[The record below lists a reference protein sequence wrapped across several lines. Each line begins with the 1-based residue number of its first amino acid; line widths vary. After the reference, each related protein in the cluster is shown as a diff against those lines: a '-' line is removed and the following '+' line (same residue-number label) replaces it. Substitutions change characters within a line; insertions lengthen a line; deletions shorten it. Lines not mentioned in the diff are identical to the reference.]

1 MKHAEKTIIIG
12 VLVTGWFF
20 LLALAYMMFA
30 PMKVLVVN
38 NYDKQNPLHVNTKV
52 LLPGETL
59 KYHLDYCKYIDIR
72 PTVTRTLVDGQ
83 VITLADIPS
92 TNLPKGCGVTLMS
105 DVTIPL
111 TLNPG
116 EYYLDVTAE
125 YNVSLFRTE
134 RVQYRTEYF
143 RVGALLESEREVINI
158 DRDGKTIVVP
168 AYPATASTTETP
180 VTNLNVTNNPGTTR
194 SDGSSK
200 KDGTPEPEQAKQ
212 ERTLLE
218 KLLAAFGL

>member
-1 MKHAEKTIIIG
+1 MKHAEKIIIIG
-12 VLVTGWFF
+12 VLVTGWFL

-30 PMKVLVVN
+30 PMKVLVIN

-59 KYHLDYCKYIDIR
+59 EYHLNYCKHTDVR
-72 PTVTRTLVDGQ
+72 PSVRRTLVDGQ

-92 TNLPKGCGVTLMS
+92 TSLPKGCGVTLIS
-105 DVTIPL
+105 NVTIPL

-116 EYYLDVTAE
+116 EYYLDVIAE
-125 YNVSLFRTE
+125 YQVSFFRTE
-134 RVQYRTEYF
+134 RVHYRTEYF
-143 RVGALLESEREVINI
+143 KVGILPENEREVINI
-158 DRDGKTIVVP
+158 ERDGKTITVP
-168 AYPATASTTETP
+168 VYPATASTTEVP
-180 VTNLNVTNNPGTTR
+180 LTNLNITNNPSTTR

-200 KDGTPEPEQAKQ
+200 KDGTPEPEQPKQ

-218 KLLAAFGL
+218 RLLAAFGL